1 MADKRKLTRTA
12 TPGIYRRHAGG
23 CKGKRCRCP
32 YVVVWKDHD
41 GKQHKQLFP
50 RFEDAKEFKASIDS
64 GARTRRPL
72 SSQTVGDYFPGW
84 LENYR
89 GRTSRGLEESSR
101 REYEISFQHHILP
114 LPIARTRMR
123 DLAAPDLK
131 EWFAGLE
138 RRGCS
143 PNTIRKTRAA
153 LGAMLAD
160 ALEDGAVVVNAAAG
174 VRYVPSA
181 SQQRKHPRRKRR
193 ALTAAD
199 VIAILGAME
208 ERWQLFFLL
217 LVQTGVRIG
226 SCSDSPGS
234 MSISATIR
242 TSSWPSRCTRA
253 SASA

>member
-1 MADKRKLTRTA
+1 M
-12 TPGIYRRHAGG
+12 
-23 CKGKRCRCP
+23 
-32 YVVVWKDHD
+32 
-41 GKQHKQLFP
+41 
-50 RFEDAKEFKASIDS
+50 
-64 GARTRRPL
+64 
-72 SSQTVGDYFPGW
+72 GDYFPGW

-226 SCSDSPGS
+226 ELLGLTWQHVHLGDDPHVLVAEQVYKGERKRLKTEASMAKVPLSATMAAWLAELRRRKRHQTRPCSPPSPG
-234 MSISATIR
+234 R
-242 TSSWPSRCTRA
+242 R
-253 SASA
+253 